1 VNKRNFRGTRRQT
14 GKKKRNQ
21 EKKAQKRQKDKR
33 AKGKRP
39 KDKAS
44 SSPQIRV
51 CVCGVPQKSPTQVGI
66 GCIVCRWCESS
77 YHRRYNMYERYR
89 IVLGLSALATI
100 LYLRSACQVIVS
112 TCLTAQYFG
121 KITPALLCA
130 RNRGVVC
137 RLSVCHLLV
146 VGSCNNRPTRP
157 VLYATGAS
165 HHRQG

>member
-1 VNKRNFRGTRRQT
+1 MSYQGSIDVTPRLVGAQQGCEQAKFQRDKKTDR
-14 GKKKRNQ
+14 KKKRNQ

-77 YHRRYNMYERYR
+77 YHRRYNMYERYPYR
-89 IVLGLSALATI
+89 TWIISTSYDTVLAECLSSDCVHLFDRPI
-100 LYLRSACQVIVS
+100 LWEDN
-112 TCLTAQYFG
+112 TG
-121 KITPALLCA
+121 PP
-130 RNRGVVC
+130 VC
-137 RLSVCHLLV
+137 S
-146 VGSCNNRPTRP
+146 
-157 VLYATGAS
+157 
-165 HHRQG
+165 